1 MSNIARGLERL
12 YNGGDGE
19 DRDRSSLLLQQS
31 QSVVLVV
38 LNEPRDGDL
47 TIPGGGGSVKP
58 SRERLDSDMVVTA
71 ESSNSKSKSSDD
83 TG

>member
-1 MSNIARGLERL
+1 M

-19 DRDRSSLLLQQS
+19 DRDRSSLLQQS

>member
-19 DRDRSSLLLQQS
+19 DRDRSSLLQQS

>member
-1 MSNIARGLERL
+1 VSNIARGLERL

-19 DRDRSSLLLQQS
+19 DRDRSSLLQQS

-38 LNEPRDGDL
+38 LKEPRDGDL